1 MSRKLTRQTLND
13 DRFDLFGESGRAIA
27 FICEC
32 TEGDC
37 RSTVQLSA
45 DEYRTLRPGAILHP
59 GHVTEDAASGS
70 NLAG

>member
-32 TEGDC
+32 HEDGC
-37 RSTVQLSA
+37 RSTVQLTA
-45 DEYRTLRPGAILHP
+45 DEYRGLRPGAILHP
-59 GHVTEDAASGS
+59 GHVTENVAPVET
-70 NLAG
+70 